1 MASPEPY
8 PTLPVSG
15 AILLAL
21 LLVSSSAT
29 AAEPAIARRT
39 AWIGLVPGTLS
50 PLEAGALED
59 ALVRALAKDER
70 LLLVDAAGH
79 PLGPVS
85 QRQDL
90 ARADALRKEGVDQ
103 LLRQRFDAARER
115 LEQAVLLFESQ
126 LLATADHAVLHDALL
141 AEAEAL
147 VGGGQ
152 RQQAKTMLR
161 RLAALK
167 PTVVPTLR
175 THPRAFVDLWEE
187 ASRSLGS
194 PGRLSIS
201 TDPPGAELIVDG
213 VRAGR
218 SPLELKGVLP
228 GTHAVAAVLHDF
240 LILST
245 VQVTS
250 GKRAELRLSRKGP
263 ADDLKK
269 EMLESAAARL
279 GTKVVAERFLRVG
292 TMASAE
298 EALVAAAR
306 EEDGAIVL
314 VLARHG
320 DDGRVLRAAS
330 QKQASEG
337 AGIGFDVGR
346 LLEVLY
352 APEGPRGA
360 VLAGAQTL
368 AYPGLGDAIYSPGKS
383 LLVPPE
389 LPRVRTGPDAAPTE
403 VPRDE
408 LPPGA
413 IPPPPP
419 EESPSLVSRW
429 WFWTIIGAVAV
440 AGGGIAI
447 AAAGRPAPTQTIIDV
462 VLPSGPR

>member
-8 PTLPVSG
+8 PTLPASR

-21 LLVSSSAT
+21 ALVSSPAT
-29 AAEPAIARRT
+29 AEPALARRT
-39 AWIGLVPGTLS
+39 AWVGLVPGTLS

-59 ALVRALAKDER
+59 ALVRALAEDER
-70 LLLVDAAGH
+70 LVLVDTAGH
-79 PLGPVS
+79 PLGPVGE
-85 QRQDL
+85 RQDL
-90 ARADALRKEGVDQ
+90 ARVDALRKEGVDL
-103 LLRQRFDAARER
+103 LLRQRYDAARER

-126 LLATADHAVLHDALL
+126 LLATADHTLLHDSLL
-141 AEAEAL
+141 AQAEAL
-147 VGGGQ
+147 AAGGQ
-152 RQQAKTMLR
+152 RQQAKTVLR

-167 PTVVPTLR
+167 PTLVPTPR

-187 ASRSLGS
+187 ASRSLGA
-194 PGRLSIS
+194 PGRLSIT
-201 TDPPGAELIVDG
+201 TDPPGAELFVDG
-213 VRAGR
+213 VRAGK

-240 LILST
+240 LILGT
-245 VQVTS
+245 TQVSS

-263 ADDLKK
+263 ADDLRK
-269 EMLESAAARL
+269 EMLDSAAARL
-279 GTKVVAERFLRVG
+279 GTKAVAERFLKVG

-298 EALVAAAR
+298 EAVVAAAR
-306 EEDGAIVL
+306 EEDGGIVL
-314 VLARHG
+314 LLARHG
-320 DDGRVLRAAS
+320 NDGRVVRAAA
-330 QKQASEG
+330 QKQVAGG
-337 AGIGFDVGR
+337 AGIGFDVAR
-346 LLEVLY
+346 ILEVLY
-352 APEGPRGA
+352 AAEGPRGA
-360 VLAGAQTL
+360 VLAGSAAL
-368 AYPGLGDAIYSPGKS
+368 AYPGLGEAIYSPGKS

-389 LPRVRTGPDAAPTE
+389 LPKPRTGPDAAPTE

-419 EESPSLVSRW
+419 EESPSLVTRW